1 MNEKR
6 KIELLSPAK
15 NLECGVAAI
24 TCGADAVYIG
34 SPKFSARFAAG
45 NSVEDVQRLCDF
57 AHLYGAKVYVAL
69 NTILTDEELKETE
82 SLIHTL
88 YKIGVDALIVQD
100 MGILMLD
107 LPPIALHASTQMNNR
122 TLEKVQFL
130 EKVGFSQV
138 VLARELSQEQI
149 ASVYKSTNVLLEC
162 FIHGALC
169 VSYSGQCYLSEAMCG
184 RSANR
189 GQCAQYCRHA
199 YDLLDANGKTIIQ
212 DKHLLSLRDFNLSN
226 HLESLIDAGASS
238 LKIEGR
244 LKEVD
249 YVKNVTAF
257 YRQKLDEI
265 FARRSDLQK
274 ASFGKSE
281 YDFIPKLEK
290 SFNRGF
296 TSYFFT
302 GKREKMASFLTP
314 KSIGEPIGKV
324 LAVKEKSLLID
335 TQEVLNNGDGF
346 CVIDNF
352 DHIIGFR
359 INKAVGNEV
368 FPADRVKVGKG
379 GMVYRN
385 FDQNFNN
392 AVNHSNISRKLA
404 VSIKFFETEAGF
416 NLNLICENGLS
427 CSQSVVMSKE
437 LAQKPQKENI
447 IKQLSRLGSTIFYPQ
462 KVEIETSNDWFIPSS
477 ILSKLRQDA
486 IEKLIEL
493 IGNQKVDCRNKDLK
507 PTQYMKLT
515 TDYSDNI
522 HNEKSAE
529 FYRSCGVES
538 IQPSFE
544 KMPVK
549 GAKVMTCKYCLLYEL
564 GKCRKNGKSFVEP
577 LYLQTGNKKL
587 RLDFDCKKCEMSI
600 IV

>member
-1 MNEKR
+1 MEKDKGIVNTPR
-6 KIELLSPAK
+6 KLELLAPAK

-88 YKIGVDALIVQD
+88 YKIGVDAIIVQD

-149 ASVYKSTNVLLEC
+149 ASIYKSTHVLLEC

-249 YVKNVTAF
+249 YKGDAVVEV
-257 YRQKLDEI
+257 YRENFTNIYQLEASAKMLQKL
-265 FARRSDLQK
+265 L
-274 ASFGKSE
+274 
-281 YDFIPKLEK
+281 
-290 SFNRGF
+290 
-296 TSYFFT
+296 
-302 GKREKMASFLTP
+302 
-314 KSIGEPIGKV
+314 
-324 LAVKEKSLLID
+324 
-335 TQEVLNNGDGF
+335 
-346 CVIDNF
+346 
-352 DHIIGFR
+352 
-359 INKAVGNEV
+359 
-368 FPADRVKVGKG
+368 
-379 GMVYRN
+379 
-385 FDQNFNN
+385 
-392 AVNHSNISRKLA
+392 
-404 VSIKFFETEAGF
+404 
-416 NLNLICENGLS
+416 
-427 CSQSVVMSKE
+427 
-437 LAQKPQKENI
+437 
-447 IKQLSRLGSTIFYPQ
+447 
-462 KVEIETSNDWFIPSS
+462 
-477 ILSKLRQDA
+477 
-486 IEKLIEL
+486 
-493 IGNQKVDCRNKDLK
+493 
-507 PTQYMKLT
+507 
-515 TDYSDNI
+515 
-522 HNEKSAE
+522 
-529 FYRSCGVES
+529 
-538 IQPSFE
+538 
-544 KMPVK
+544 
-549 GAKVMTCKYCLLYEL
+549 
-564 GKCRKNGKSFVEP
+564 
-577 LYLQTGNKKL
+577 
-587 RLDFDCKKCEMSI
+587 
-600 IV
+600 